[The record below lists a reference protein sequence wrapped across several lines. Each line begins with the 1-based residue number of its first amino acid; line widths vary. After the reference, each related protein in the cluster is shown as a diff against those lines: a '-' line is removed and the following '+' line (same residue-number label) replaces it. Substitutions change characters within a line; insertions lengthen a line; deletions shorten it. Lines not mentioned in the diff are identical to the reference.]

1 MQAREILV
9 TKDQAK
15 KADFYTIHTLGT
27 PGIILMERA
36 GRAVAYEVL
45 SLAGKLKLKTRSLR
59 VSIFCG
65 RGNNGGDGLVSA
77 RYLQSAGVAVSL
89 YLACSRRQ
97 LKSDAACNMLAL
109 EKRKTPFAELTDTEK
124 INVLKRP
131 LKSDIII
138 DAIFGT
144 GFHGK
149 PNRRHEKIIKLL
161 NNQPARRVAIDI
173 PSGLD
178 ATTGIAQGAVIIA
191 DITVAM
197 GFAKAG
203 FCKNDGPFCCGKI
216 QVADIGLKLK
226 RKIYG
231 KNRNHTTCG

>member
-1 MQAREILV
+1 MKKPVQTREILV
-9 TKDQAK
+9 TKEQAK

-36 GRAVAYEVL
+36 GRAAAYEVL
-45 SLAGKLKLKTRSLR
+45 CLADRFKLKTRSLR

-65 RGNNGGDGLVSA
+65 RGNNGGDGLVCA
-77 RYLQSAGVAVSL
+77 RYLLGAGIEVSL
-89 YLACSRRQ
+89 YLMCRRSQ
-97 LKSDAACNMLAL
+97 LKSDAAHNMLAL
-109 EKRKTPFAELTDTEK
+109 EKRKTPFTEITDTGK
-124 INVLKRP
+124 INVLKKP

-144 GFHGK
+144 GFHGR
-149 PNRRHEKIIKLL
+149 PDRLHEKIIKLL

-203 FCKNDGPFCCGKI
+203 FYKNDGPFCCGKI
-216 QVADIGLKLK
+216 QVADIGLQLK
-226 RKIYG
+226 RKTLW
-231 KNRNHTTCG
+231 KK